1 MQDHIGESPP
11 FQAGDVRTEVK
22 IQEIKIEQRKMGQ
35 ALQRPD
41 ERNCGD
47 KEVDR
52 RCEEDPDEDNSKIG
66 KIALKIVKILR
77 LILFLLYSH
86 HK

>member
-1 MQDHIGESPP
+1 
-11 FQAGDVRTEVK
+11 
-22 IQEIKIEQRKMGQ
+22 MGQ